1 MSERAAA
8 RGIPAATYVS
18 VLTRALL
25 RSLSPLPKQELLALR
40 RTVAELRTRQSL
52 ENPATEAA
60 IRDRQ
65 ERVEPGQRA

>member
-1 MSERAAA
+1 M
-8 RGIPAATYVS
+8 S

-25 RSLSPLPKQELLALR
+25 RSLSPLPKQELLPLR

-52 ENPATEAA
+52 ENPGTEAA

-65 ERVEPGQRA
+65 GSKR